1 MSLRSSCVSDS
12 IIGRGRVHRL
22 MVRLGIL
29 LAPRQLS
36 LTEEAVVSAALYPR
50 RGRRVMAVPSVTRDS
65 DPCFGCRGAGC
76 SECDW
81 TGIEW
86 SAI

>member
-1 MSLRSSCVSDS
+1 MNFR
-12 IIGRGRVHRL
+12 RL
-22 MVRLGIL
+22 FTRFLL
-29 LAPRQLS
+29 QLAPRSLS
-36 LTEEAVVSAALYPR
+36 LSQEAVVSAALYPR
-50 RGRRVMAVPSVTRDS
+50 RGRRVMAIPSVTRDS

-86 SAI
+86 SAT